1 MTPIIEKLLIIQDHD
16 LRILKFEKELADIPL
31 RKKAIDSMLD
41 EHRQAVTAAKE
52 VLKTRQAGIK
62 KCEQEIEAYRDKIRK
77 YREQQMQLKN
87 NQEFRAMENEITGV
101 EKLIRQCE
109 DKILEIMET
118 VESAQEDVKLR
129 EDALK
134 LEEKGVSHEF
144 STIEGRGSEIKGEL
158 DRVKQL
164 RAGYAA
170 DVDPVRLAQYDR
182 FFKNKKAKVLV
193 AVEDNGTCGGCH
205 MKLPPYICHD
215 AKKQADVV
223 ACGYCGRMLY

>member
-31 RKKAIDSMLD
+31 RKKAIDSLLD
-41 EHRQAVTAAKE
+41 EHRHAVAAAKE

-87 NQEFRAMENEITGV
+87 NQEFRAMENEIAGV
-101 EKLIRQCE
+101 EKLIREVE
-109 DKILEIMET
+109 DKILEIMDT
-118 VESAQEDVKLR
+118 VEAAQTDVKLR

-134 LEEKGVSHEF
+134 IEESGITQEF
-144 STIEGRGSEIKGEL
+144 SSIEGRGSEIKAEL
-158 DRVKQL
+158 ERVKQL
-164 RAGYAA
+164 RATCAT
-170 DVDPVRLAQYDR
+170 DVDPARLSQYER

-205 MKLPPYICHD
+205 MKLPYYICHD
-215 AKKQADVV
+215 ARKQLDVV

>member
-41 EHRQAVTAAKE
+41 EHRQAVTTAKE

-87 NQEFRAMENEITGV
+87 NQEFRAMENEIVGV
-101 EKLIRQCE
+101 EKLIRQAE
-109 DKILEIMET
+109 DRILEIMET
-118 VESAQEDVKLR
+118 VEAAQGDVKLC

-134 LEEKGVSHEF
+134 LEENGITHEC
-144 STIEGRGSEIKGEL
+144 SAIEGRGSEIKEEL
-158 DRVKQL
+158 DRVKKL
-164 RAGYAA
+164 RATYAV
-170 DVDPVRLAQYDR
+170 DVDPARLSQYER
-182 FFKNKKAKVLV
+182 FFRNKKAKVLV
-193 AVEDNGTCGGCH
+193 PVEDNGTCGGCH

-215 AKKQADVV
+215 AKKQLDVV